1 MLFGV
6 GTSCRYLNQP

>member
-6 GTSCRYLNQP
+6 GIPEKIWH